1 MTKVRKFVLLPL
13 LLVFSMIFGVATF
26 TAVAET
32 DIRYADAP
40 FISPRSTS
48 EKIYFTNRI
57 EKLSNE
63 TDGKCPR
70 YRQLTNMTNACG
82 TVAGTTIVGFYDK
95 YFPNLIPNWVSYYEA
110 SGLYR
115 LQDTTY
121 VPAVMNELYTL
132 MRTNVDDVGV
142 SENDFKTGLQTY
154 VNNRG
159 HNLTYTSV
167 RNWLGKLNFDEC
179 KTALDQNKV
188 IALLTKA
195 GEVYDI
201 GMYDGYDAIDPI
213 TISGAHI
220 MVAYGY
226 YQVEYYN
233 ANGLFRTD
241 TYLKVATGRSP
252 QSLAYY
258 KIDSNNLNAAYIVN
272 IY

>member
-32 DIRYADAP
+32 DIRYADPALLA
-40 FISPRSTS
+40 PRSST
-48 EKIYFTNRI
+48 EKIYYTNRVD
-57 EKLSNE
+57 KLLYN
-63 TDGKCPR
+63 TDGLCPQF
-70 YRQLTNMTNACG
+70 RQLNGMTNACG
-82 TVAGTTIVGFYDK
+82 AVAGAEIVAFYDK
-95 YFPNLIPNWVSYYEA
+95 YYTELIPNWTPYYA
-110 SGLYR
+110 STGIYR

-154 VNNRG
+154 VNNHG
-159 HNLTYTSV
+159 YNISYSSV

-179 KTALDQNKV
+179 KAALDQNRV
-188 IALLTKA
+188 IVLFTKA
-195 GEVYDI
+195 GDVYDVFLD
-201 GMYDGYDAIDPI
+201 DGYDTIYPT

-226 YQVEYYN
+226 HQIEYYN

-241 TYLKVATGRSP
+241 TYLHVALGRSV
-252 QSLAYY
+252 QTHAYY
-258 KIDSNNLNAAYIVN
+258 KIDSKNLNAAYIVN
-272 IY
+272 VY